1 MFLSDY
7 FEDEPPSHLMPREI
21 PLANEYQPTTTT
33 TTMTRDIPELR
44 NKFGELSQT
53 MLNHQQEIVD
63 MRLQLLNKR
72 QENETK
78 RVIRS
83 IVVVLLCIG
92 FAYGLHT
99 LL

>member
-7 FEDEPPSHLMPREI
+7 FEDEPPARLMPREI
-21 PLANEYQPTTTT
+21 PLPSEYQPTT